1 MILSALSAGPDE
13 LLYAIIAY
21 SIIVLV
27 CFPIHEFGHAWVA
40 TRLGDY
46 VAQQEGRVTLNP
58 TAHIDPVGAIFLAI
72 GGFGWARP
80 VPFIATNLRKAPSI
94 TVGIILVSIAGIT
107 MNLLLAALAAL
118 PFRLQLISFSDLLAG
133 TPITR
138 ILDYIISIN
147 VFLAIFNL
155 IPIPPLDGSHI
166 LESLLPP
173 SQRGVMDF
181 FRQYG
186 LFLLILLIIP
196 IGGVSILS
204 RLVDPIETVVVRLL
218 LGF

>member
-1 MILSALSAGPDE
+1 MILSALSSGTDE

-46 VAQQEGRVTLNP
+46 VAQQAGRVTLNP
-58 TAHIDPVGAIFLAI
+58 AAHIDPLGAIFLAV
-72 GGFGWARP
+72 GSFGWARP
-80 VPFIATNLRKAPSI
+80 VPFIPSNLRKAPSI
-94 TVGIILVSIAGIT
+94 TTGIILVSIAGIV
-107 MNLLLAALAAL
+107 MNLLLATIAAL
-118 PFRLQLISFSDLLAG
+118 PFRLHLIPLTDLLLG
-133 TPITR
+133 TPLTR
-138 ILDYIISIN
+138 ILDYLISIN

-166 LESLLPP
+166 LEALLPP

-181 FRQYG
+181 LRQYG
-186 LFLLILLIIP
+186 FFILILLIIP
-196 IGGVSILS
+196 MGDASILS
-204 RLVDPIETVVVRLL
+204 RLINPIETFVVRLL
-218 LGF
+218 LGI